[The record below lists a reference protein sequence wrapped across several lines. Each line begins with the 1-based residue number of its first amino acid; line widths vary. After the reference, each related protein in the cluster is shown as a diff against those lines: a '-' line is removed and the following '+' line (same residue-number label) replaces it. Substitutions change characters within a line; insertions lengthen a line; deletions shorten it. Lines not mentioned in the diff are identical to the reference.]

1 MNIRFRL
8 LKTQSLRLWF
18 QMSQVYYAVA
28 RGRKV
33 GIYKTWAEC
42 NAQVVGFS
50 FPKYRKFPSESEAQ
64 TFIDQNRLEISPP
77 TVKLSSQNSI
87 RNFHGAPSPSK
98 FPDKTLSTSAEK
110 SPKSNFMKRNLSMSA
125 TQRSPKS
132 KSSIKQELQSLKY
145 DSSKLKERL
154 KNFVQEQEALI
165 NNIDQRIDGI
175 INILDD
181 DDEGEGEISSPPPA
195 KKRNIEAD
203 EDKASQNQYFD
214 CEDFDYLDVAQTTSS
229 LEGLVRDENGFV
241 HVYTDGS
248 CENNGKKGARA
259 GCGIFWADGHSWN
272 RGQPASRATN
282 NAAEIEA
289 ITEAVKTANAMGIHK
304 LKIHTDSK
312 FAIQCVTEW
321 MPGWKKKGW
330 KTAEGKPVKNRVELE
345 VLDQAIKESRIE
357 ISWQHVRG
365 HIGIHGN
372 ERADALA
379 RLGAESYV
387 AQK

>member
-1 MNIRFRL
+1 
-8 LKTQSLRLWF
+8 
-18 QMSQVYYAVA
+18 MSQTFYAVA
-28 RGRKV
+28 RGKKV
-33 GIYKTWAEC
+33 GIYNSWAEC
-42 NAQVVGFS
+42 KAQVDGFS

-64 TFIDQNRLEISPP
+64 TFIDENRLEISPP
-77 TVKLSSQNSI
+77 SLKHSNQKSVRFQGRLLDI
-87 RNFHGAPSPSK
+87 SPL
-98 FPDKTLSTSAEK
+98 KTLSTSAER

-132 KSSIKQELQSLKY
+132 KSSIKQELQNLKH

-154 KNFVQEQEALI
+154 KNFMQEQEALI

-175 INILDD
+175 INIIGD
-181 DDEGEGEISSPPPA
+181 DDEVGEAEISSPPPA

-203 EDKASQNQYFD
+203 KDNSSQYFD
-214 CEDFDYLDVAQTTSS
+214 CEDSDYLEVANTTSS
-229 LEGLVRDENGFV
+229 LPLEGLFQDEKGFV

-248 CENNGKKGARA
+248 CENNGRAGARA
-259 GCGIFWADGHSWN
+259 GCGIFWADGHPWN
-272 RGQPASRATN
+272 KGTPASRATN
-282 NAAEIEA
+282 NAAEIQA
-289 ITEAVKTANAMGIHK
+289 ITEAVKMAHAKGIQK
-304 LKIHTDSK
+304 LKILTDSK

-330 KTAEGKPVKNRVELE
+330 KTATGQPVKNRAELE
-345 VLDQAIKESRIE
+345 VLDRAMKESEIK

-379 RLGAESYV
+379 RMGAESYV
-387 AQK
+387 EQK